1 MISWFTASKKN
12 QNEKN
17 EIYILTL
24 NRGHLDFAST
34 PINMSGAL
42 NSLRNKATSYKQ
54 TTIINLDAEYSSS
67 NPVTTATIKKFNSIY
82 TSFQIQAKII

>member
-1 MISWFTASKKN
+1 
-12 QNEKN
+12 
-17 EIYILTL
+17 
-24 NRGHLDFAST
+24 
-34 PINMSGAL
+34 MSGAL

-67 NPVTTATIKKFNSIY
+67 NPVTSATIKKFNSIY